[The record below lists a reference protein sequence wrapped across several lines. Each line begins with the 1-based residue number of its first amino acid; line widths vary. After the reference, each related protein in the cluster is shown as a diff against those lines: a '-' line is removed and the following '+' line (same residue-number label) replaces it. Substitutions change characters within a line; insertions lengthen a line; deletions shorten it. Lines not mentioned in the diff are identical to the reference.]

1 MRELTTAV
9 KFDDREYRI
18 HTPDA
23 FGGAGIFLFATQKIV
38 PLLKSL
44 NIDASKLLDMDMTE
58 TLRLLADMIGPIINN
73 IDADELS
80 KFMKNCLSYVEI
92 LMPAGYMPL
101 FRAGVFADDEIGH
114 STKTCFVLC
123 FNVVKPIL
131 QDFFGDVNWGSLLGP
146 SKTTILQPV

>member
-1 MRELTTAV
+1 MRELTKAL

-44 NIDASKLLDMDMTE
+44 NIDVKKLMDMELTE
-58 TLRLLADMIGPIINN
+58 TLRMMGDLIGPVINS
-73 IDADELS
+73 IEPDELT
-80 KFMKNCLSYVEI
+80 KFMKSCLSYVEI

-101 FRAGVFADDEIGH
+101 FRAGVFADDEVGH

-131 QDFFGDVNWGSLLGP
+131 QDFFGDMNWASLLNP
-146 SKTTILQPV
+146 SKTTTR

>member
-1 MRELTTAV
+1 MRELPTAL
-9 KFDDREYRI
+9 KFDEHEYRI
-18 HTPDA
+18 KTPDA

-44 NIDASKLLDMDMTE
+44 NVDLSKLMDTDMTE
-58 TLRLLADMIGPIINN
+58 TLRLLADLVGPVINSIGS
-73 IDADELS
+73 DELS
-80 KFMKNCLSYVEI
+80 KFMKTCLSYVEI

-131 QDFFGDVNWGSLLGP
+131 QDFFGDVNWGSILAP
-146 SKTTILQPV
+146 SKITNQ